1 MDQLSFYCMP
11 VEIFYHFAFSLLPI
25 GTNLL
30 KTREDLTSERV
41 LTQVDGLFYV
51 LERHF
56 CCFEVHIGD
65 LVSFE
70 EFNRAL
76 VKLCLYKS
84 TGINVV

>member
-11 VEIFYHFAFSLLPI
+11 VEIFYHFAFALLPI
-25 GTNLL
+25 GTNILEA
-30 KTREDLTSERV
+30 RESLTSERV
-41 LTQVDGLFYV
+41 LAQADGFFCV

-56 CCFEVHIGD
+56 CYAEARIGD

-76 VKLCLYKS
+76 VKLC
-84 TGINVV
+84 